1 MQGLS
6 SFGSFNPLTEL
17 PQSVAAN
24 GSAKTT
30 ALPAVGSGAVSSS
43 SAGAAPAALTR
54 IGAAGAGGGAALTAS
69 LLAEEELVSGYAMT
83 VGHQQYAAAVEQSGG
98 NYTASVENVTGG
110 TATGSSE
117 LAAENNLQLRIDEL
131 V

>member
-30 ALPAVGSGAVSSS
+30 ALPAVGSGAVSM
-43 SAGAAPAALTR
+43 
-54 IGAAGAGGGAALTAS
+54 
-69 LLAEEELVSGYAMT
+69 LAEEELVSGYAMT